1 MIRVEFSKTGRLR
14 YLSHL
19 ELVTTFHRALR
30 RAGFPL
36 EYSQGFHPSPRIS
49 FGPPLSVGVAG
60 LAEYFDMEVTPP
72 FDLIT
77 KTGKLNS
84 LLPEGLSV
92 KDMSAVPAKGK
103 SLNSFIIRYEYEII
117 GGDPS
122 RIHAFLDE
130 KEIGTR
136 REKYTVNIRK
146 MVEEARRI
154 DENRTTLLL
163 VDQGEIKVRLG
174 ELLPVILN
182 APIEELD
189 VTRTALFGW
198 SGGWVK
204 PIERSLQWTT
214 KY

>member
-1 MIRVEFSKTGRLR
+1 LR

-60 LAEYFDMEVTPP
+60 LCEYFDMELTPP
-72 FDLIT
+72 FDMIT
-77 KTGKLNS
+77 NTGKLNS
-84 LLPEGLSV
+84 LLPEGISV
-92 KDMSAVPAKGK
+92 IDMSAVPAKGK
-103 SLNSFIIRYEYEII
+103 SLNSFIIRYEYEIK

-122 RIHAFLDE
+122 RIHGFLAE
-130 KEIGTR
+130 KDIGIK
-136 REKYTVNIRK
+136 REKNTVNIRK
-146 MVEEARRI
+146 MVEEAKQI
-154 DENRTTLLL
+154 DEVRTRLLL
-163 VDQGEIKVRLG
+163 VDQGEIRVRLG

-189 VTRTALFGW
+189 ITRTALYGW
-198 SGGWVK
+198 NGGWLK